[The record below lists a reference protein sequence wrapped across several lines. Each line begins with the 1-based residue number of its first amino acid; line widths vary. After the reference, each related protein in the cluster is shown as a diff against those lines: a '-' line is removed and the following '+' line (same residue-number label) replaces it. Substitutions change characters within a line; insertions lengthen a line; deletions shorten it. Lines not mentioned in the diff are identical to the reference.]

1 MATYIT
7 LRGITIQALAS
18 DPSNLVTGDLWF
30 NTTSGTIKGY
40 NGTTT
45 LTFTAS

>member
-7 LRGITIQALAS
+7 IRGVTIPSLAS
-18 DPSNLVTGDLWF
+18 DPSNLVTGDIWF